1 MARRPP
7 GILQKPGRL
16 RGSTVGRSEPCMKT
30 LFLVRHA
37 KSSRDEVASS
47 DRERPLAERGQHDA
61 PEMGKRLAQR
71 KVHPDLILSSPARR
85 ALETAQ
91 IIARKLGYKS
101 EDIVIEDR
109 LYPGQMD
116 ELLDMIHALDDK
128 LKRVM
133 LFGHNPALVELA
145 YYLSNAITRMP
156 TCAIADFAFKARSW
170 SEIGATTLASV
181 MLDYPKKSA
190 NERSL

>member
-1 MARRPP
+1 
-7 GILQKPGRL
+7 
-16 RGSTVGRSEPCMKT
+16 MKT

-37 KSSRDEVASS
+37 KSSRDEVVLS
-47 DRERPLAERGQHDA
+47 DRERPLAERGERDA
-61 PEMGKRLAQR
+61 PEMGRRLAQR
-71 KVHPDLILSSPARR
+71 QVQPDLILSSPARR

-101 EDIVIEDR
+101 KQIVIEDR

-116 ELLDMIHALDDK
+116 ELLEVIHGLDDK

-145 YYLSNAITRMP
+145 HYLSNTITRMP
-156 TCAIADFAFKARSW
+156 TCSVAEFAFKAKSW
-170 SEIGATTLASV
+170 SKIGNATLAAV
-181 MLDYPKKSA
+181 MLDYPKKSSD
-190 NERSL
+190 EGSL